1 MMKKYIIASAV
12 ALGVSAFAGV
22 AQAGEFDQ
30 VQRQIGIVE
39 NILGTALK
47 QDLDQHSVQVSSTY
61 LAEQGVLYRIRLD
74 NHFVFVSEFE
84 DMPLPPLPPEAV
96 ITADSVTM
104 NDGHMEFVNGEVVGT
119 ETKEIIISLDD
130 IREQSEQM
138 RAAAEAQRELS
149 FRIRELNREQRE
161 LKIQSKLQDND
172 KELTEQLQEIER
184 EVVKLREKKDALDA
198 KNKVLV
204 KEVKEKR
211 LKHKEKQ
218 EKKQQEQLQKALTSV
233 ARSLCDYG
241 VGMRDINDEQFVN
254 VQFNQSRN
262 QHMVVFKKADIN
274 RCVSGK
280 LDHKGLLSRA
290 KQYAL

>member
-1 MMKKYIIASAV
+1 MMKKYFIASAV
-12 ALGVSAFAGV
+12 ALGVASFTNV

-39 NILGTALK
+39 NILSTALK
-47 QDLDQHSVQVSSTY
+47 QDLERQSVQVSSTY
-61 LAEQGVLYRIRLD
+61 LANQGVLYRIRLD
-74 NHFVFVSEFE
+74 NHFVFVTEFD

-119 ETKEIIISLDD
+119 ESKEIIIELED

-138 RAAAEAQRELS
+138 RASAEQQREL
-149 FRIRELNREQRE
+149 RHRLRELNREQRE
-161 LKIQSKLQDND
+161 VRIQSKLQDDD
-172 KELTEQLQEIER
+172 KELTKQLQKIER
-184 EVVKLREKKDALDA
+184 EIVKLREEKDTLDA

-204 KEVKEKR
+204 KEVKVKR
-211 LKHKEKQ
+211 LKQKEKQ
-218 EKKQQEQLQKALTSV
+218 QQEQQEQLQKALTSV

-241 VGMRDINDEQFVN
+241 VGMRDISDEQFVN
-254 VQFNQSRN
+254 VQFSQARN
-262 QHMVVFKKADIN
+262 QHMAVFKKSDIN

-280 LDHKGLLSRA
+280 LDHKDLLSRA

>member
-1 MMKKYIIASAV
+1 MMKKYLIASTV
-12 ALGVSAFAGV
+12 ALGVFSCTGV

-47 QDLDQHSVQVSSTY
+47 QDLEQQSVQVSSTY

-84 DMPLPPLPPEAV
+84 DIPIPPLPSEVV

-119 ETKEIIISLDD
+119 ETKEVIISLDD

-161 LKIQSKLQDND
+161 LKMQSKLQDND
-172 KELTEQLQEIER
+172 QEFTEQLQEIER
-184 EVVKLREKKDALDA
+184 EVVKLREQKDALDA

-218 EKKQQEQLQKALTSV
+218 AQQQQEQLRKALTSV

-241 VGMRDINDEQFVN
+241 VGMRDISDEQFVN
-254 VQFNQSRN
+254 VQFSQSRN
-262 QHMVVFKKADIN
+262 QHMAVFKKADIN

-280 LDHKGLLSRA
+280 LDHKDLLSRA